1 MWNEKKIAFQQRKI
15 EELTKE
21 IESLRQENL
30 ILSTQLNENKN
41 EVLLRKKAL
50 DDKEAQ
56 LDETRK
62 VYESTIVELRML
74 QSKYNQC
81 IKDAKKAKEKYIA
94 EIQKQLKKIR
104 NQ

>member
-21 IESLRQENL
+21 VEDLKQENL
-30 ILSTQLNENKN
+30 ALNTQLNENKN
-41 EVLLRKKAL
+41 EVLLREKVL
-50 DDKEAQ
+50 YDKEVQ

-62 VYESTIVELRML
+62 VYESTIAELRLL

-81 IKDAKKAKEKYIA
+81 INDAKKAKEKYIA
-94 EIQKQLKKIR
+94 EMQKQLKRIR